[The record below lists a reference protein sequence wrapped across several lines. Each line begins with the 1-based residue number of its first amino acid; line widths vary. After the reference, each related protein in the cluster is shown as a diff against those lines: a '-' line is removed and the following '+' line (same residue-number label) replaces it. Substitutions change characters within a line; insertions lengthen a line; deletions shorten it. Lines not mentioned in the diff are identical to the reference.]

1 MDIETVVDEYLYYL
15 RIERGSSQNTVDEY
29 SRDLEAYVA
38 HLAELGVSD
47 VDDIDSNAVIDF
59 EVSLSKAGYAPASVK
74 RKMSAVRGL
83 HKFVLSEE
91 YSKKSPIDALK
102 LPKVPAKLPEVLSIS
117 EVSGMLDAMDC
128 DGALQVRDKALLEV
142 LYGCGLRA
150 SEACGLDVSDVHADD
165 GFLIVMG
172 KGSKERLV
180 PISGMALE
188 ALASYCNEGARAELS
203 MKAKYAK
210 QDDLGAVF
218 LNVRGTRLTRQ
229 GLFGIVRKAGEAAG
243 IESLHPHT
251 LRHSF
256 ATHMLEGGADLRVIQ
271 QILGHSSISTTQI
284 YIHVD
289 RQHVREEYLSSHPRA
304 KLHVT

>member
-1 MDIETVVDEYLYYL
+1 MDIETVIEEYLYYL

-29 SRDLEAYVA
+29 ARDLKAYA
-38 HLAELGVSD
+38 EHLAKLGMAD
-47 VDDIDSNAVIDF
+47 VDDVDANAVIDF

-91 YSKKSPIDALK
+91 YSSKSPIDVLK

-117 EVSGMLDAMDC
+117 DVSNMLDSMGC
-128 DGALQVRDKALLEV
+128 DGALQVRDKALMEV

-150 SEACGLDVSDVHADD
+150 SEACGLDMSRVHAED

-180 PISGMALE
+180 PISGAALD
-188 ALASYCNEGARAELS
+188 ALSAYCDGGARAELS
-203 MKAKYAK
+203 MKAKRPS
-210 QDDLGAVF
+210 QEDLGAVF
-218 LNVRGTRLTRQ
+218 LNARGTRLTRQ

-284 YIHVD
+284 YTHVD

-304 KLHVT
+304 